1 MFNSKEYIN
10 IHSKCIHP
18 VATVVWLFGCNSLMY
33 FTFALM
39 VGTPVWISEILTEKH
54 QNTCDLKHWSDF
66 SKPLFLHGG
75 MLVVYIVSS
84 NPYLGIIKP
93 SEGCLIFSTST
104 YKVNGCSGLWE
115 KYIWTWKCKAYM
127 ELKKEWRSG
136 EKKEKQMFEETTS
149 GWCGTSNCIFV

>member
-1 MFNSKEYIN
+1 M
-10 IHSKCIHP
+10 
-18 VATVVWLFGCNSLMY
+18 
-33 FTFALM
+33 
-39 VGTPVWISEILTEKH
+39 
-54 QNTCDLKHWSDF
+54 
-66 SKPLFLHGG
+66 
-75 MLVVYIVSS
+75 VYIVSS

-104 YKVNGCSGLWE
+104 YKVNDCSALWE
-115 KYIWTWKCKAYM
+115 KYIWTWKCKACM